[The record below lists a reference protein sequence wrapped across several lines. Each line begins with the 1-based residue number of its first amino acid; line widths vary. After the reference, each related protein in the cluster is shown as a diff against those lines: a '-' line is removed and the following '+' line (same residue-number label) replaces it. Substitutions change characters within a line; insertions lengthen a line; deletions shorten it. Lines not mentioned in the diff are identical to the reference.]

1 MNKDFRWQARR
12 FPAASLT
19 DCCGKATQYA
29 GEKPVQTVRSGYE
42 ISI

>member
-1 MNKDFRWQARR
+1 MNKDFRWQAGR

-19 DCCGKATQYA
+19 DCKGKQRYA
-29 GEKPVQTVRSGYE
+29 GEKTVQTVRSGYE